1 MAATRR
7 LFNYPG
13 TKRYLTG
20 MVSAICAKAHR
31 ERVWVEPFCGSAALF
46 YGLAARPERALL
58 NDADPHVMLMHQA
71 CRDFG
76 YGEYAKAVSYVD
88 GRFGDVTADKAAY
101 YSFRKWWNEEGSGL
115 PEAGLLLIYLSSMCI
130 NSMLRF
136 GPNGMNQGWGKRR
149 SVIGEGDWE
158 EMRARLQSAEL
169 TSGDYRLVSVP
180 EGSVVFLDPPY
191 EAADN
196 SLYGHGFSQREFL
209 GWLSAKR
216 KACPGCLWIYTDV
229 ETEAADSL
237 LDEGFRKVRLRGMVT
252 TAPSKAKSGPSATEA
267 MYVAKS

>member
-1 MAATRR
+1 M
-7 LFNYPG
+7 
-13 TKRYLTG
+13 
-20 MVSAICAKAHR
+20 S
-31 ERVWVEPFCGSAALF
+31 
-46 YGLAARPERALL
+46 
-58 NDADPHVMLMHQA
+58 MHQA
-71 CRDFG
+71 CRAFG

-101 YSFRKWWNEEGSGL
+101 YSFRKWWNEEGSSL

-136 GPNGMNQGWGKRR
+136 GPNGMNQGWGMPQPGWGKRR

-169 TSGDYRLVSVP
+169 TSADYRLVSVP

-237 LDEGFRKVRLRGMVT
+237 LSEGFRKVRLRGMVT